1 MGKITL
7 QGSLFSKIPFIEDLI
22 NLNRK
27 KALFLKR
34 PQPSRSL
41 YQTSRP
47 RINNAFISVNE
58 HDYLDLQIF
67 LKRLEQKGQ
76 ANLTPEKTVFF
87 FLANEILSMPYITY
101 RATVKE
107 FEKGISL
114 DEYYVLMNRRGIFDI
129 SYHKEIIEKLFKSY
143 VLY

>member
-1 MGKITL
+1 ML
-7 QGSLFSKIPFIEDLI
+7 SKIPFIEDLI
-22 NLNRK
+22 NLNIK
-27 KALFLKR
+27 KAYVSKNQR

-58 HDYLDLQIF
+58 HDYLDLQNF
-67 LKRLEQKGQ
+67 LKRLEQKGPD
-76 ANLTPEKTVFF
+76 NLTPEKTVFF

-101 RATVKE
+101 RVTVKE